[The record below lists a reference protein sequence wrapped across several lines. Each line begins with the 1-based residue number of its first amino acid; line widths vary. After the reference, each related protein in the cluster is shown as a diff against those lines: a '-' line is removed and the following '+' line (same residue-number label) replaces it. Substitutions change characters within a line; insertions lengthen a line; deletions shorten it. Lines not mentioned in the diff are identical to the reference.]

1 MLFQVPQ
8 IDREDDIEQER
19 ERLRAEFEREVSEI
33 RRQCEA
39 ERLTKEE
46 IQRQYDILKVQYDN
60 DLETLNTNHNQGK
73 SK

>member
-60 DLETLNTNHNQGK
+60 DLETLNTNHNKGK